1 MQRGEAETS
10 RQEGEGKREEKER
23 ARALLDSARKKGYQT
38 IEATV
43 GKATTELKVI
53 GESREKA
60 EGSLAKLGAAGDKIK
75 EEVDTKVVE
84 SQVSLPASPSV
95 LTCQAKVQQL
105 LDDTPDTISTL
116 VKELVRKSPTPAL
129 SSSSSTTGSASI
141 ITPTARSITP
151 PSADP
156 LYIDEAAAEQHE
168 HNDEPESDISP
179 LCYCQPAQRPLQGT
193 ISNYSTSSEIST
205 RPSHAPTNTSYLY
218 PAPTAITCPR

>member
-1 MQRGEAETS
+1 
-10 RQEGEGKREEKER
+10 
-23 ARALLDSARKKGYQT
+23 
-38 IEATV
+38 V

-53 GESREKA
+53 VESREKA

-105 LDDTPDTISTL
+105 LDDTPDTVSTL
-116 VKELVRKSPTPAL
+116 VKELVQKSPTPAL
-129 SSSSSTTGSASI
+129 SSSSSTTGSTSI

-151 PSADP
+151 PPADP

-168 HNDEPESDISP
+168 HNDEPESET
-179 LCYCQPAQRPLQGT
+179 LAALLLPAGAKT
-193 ISNYSTSSEIST
+193 IAREDSKYSTYSEIST